1 MRKPSPGPAR
11 SRARRPALT
20 AARKARAGRSSTRK
34 TRGLRI
40 GVLTGGGDAPGLNA
54 VIRGLVVTAADLGHE
69 VVGLLDGW
77 AGMLPKGKARRLA
90 LRDVE
95 NLQAVGGTILGS
107 SRTNPYKRPDGEALV
122 KAAWKR
128 HKLDAL
134 VACGGDD
141 TLGVA
146 SKLFKAGFHMVGV
159 PKTIDNDL
167 DATDV
172 TFGFDTSINISMEA
186 LDRLHTTARSH
197 HRVLVVEIMGRYAG
211 WLTAYAGMAGGAHV
225 VILPEEPFDMDAIC
239 DVIRGRRKGGQGYSI
254 VAISEGA
261 RPKTRGE
268 FITQDDKVDEFGH
281 VKLGGISKR
290 LAEVI
295 EKRTGQETRYVVLGH
310 LQRGG
315 PPSAADR
322 VLGLRLGGRAAQMVD
337 GGHFGK
343 MVSVKGTELTEV
355 ALSKATG
362 KQRLVPQAF
371 REEIRR
377 YWG

>member
-1 MRKPSPGPAR
+1 M
-11 SRARRPALT
+11 
-20 AARKARAGRSSTRK
+20 
-34 TRGLRI
+34 RI

-54 VIRGLVVTAADLGHE
+54 VIRGLVVTADEHGHS
-69 VVGLLDGW
+69 VIGLLDGW
-77 AGMLPKGKARRLA
+77 AGMLPKGKSRNLTLA
-90 LRDVE
+90 DVE

-107 SRTNPYKRPDGEALV
+107 SRTNPYKRPDGEAQV
-122 KAAWKR
+122 RAAWKR

-146 SKLFKAGFHMVGV
+146 AKLHKAGLDIVGV

-167 DATDV
+167 EATDV

-211 WLTAYAGMAGGAHV
+211 WLTAYAGLAGGAHV
-225 VILPEEPFDMDAIC
+225 IALPEEPFDADEIC
-239 DVIRGRRKGGQGYSI
+239 DVLKKRRKAGRGYSI

-261 RPKTRGE
+261 RPKTRAE

-281 VKLGGISKR
+281 VKLGGIAKR
-290 LAEVI
+290 LADVI
-295 EKRTGQETRYVVLGH
+295 EKRTGQETRHVVLGH

-322 VLGLRLGGRAAQMVD
+322 VLGLRLGGHAAELV
-337 GGHFGK
+337 HEKRFGK
-343 MVSVKGTELTEV
+343 MVSVKGTKLTEV
-355 ALSKATG
+355 PLTKATG
-362 KQRLVPQAF
+362 KQRLVPKAF
-371 REEIRR
+371 RAEVRR
-377 YWG
+377 YWGK

>member
-1 MRKPSPGPAR
+1 M
-11 SRARRPALT
+11 
-20 AARKARAGRSSTRK
+20 
-34 TRGLRI
+34 RI

-54 VIRGLVVTAADLGHE
+54 VIRGLVVTAAEQGHE

-77 AGMLPKGKARRLA
+77 AGLLPKGKSRKLSVA
-90 LRDVE
+90 DVT

-107 SRTNPYKRPDGEALV
+107 SRTNPYKRPDGEKQV

-146 SKLFKAGFHMVGV
+146 AKLHRAGLPIVGV

-167 DATDV
+167 EATDV
-172 TFGFDTSINISMEA
+172 TFGFDTSINISTEA

-211 WLTAYAGMAGGAHV
+211 WLTAYAGLAGGAHV
-225 VILPEEPFDMDAIC
+225 IVLPEDPFDADEIC
-239 DVIRGRRKGGQGYSI
+239 AVVKARRKGGQGYSI

-261 RPKTRGE
+261 RPKSRAE
-268 FITQDDKVDEFGH
+268 FITQDDRVDEFGH
-281 VKLGGISKR
+281 VKLGGIAKR

-295 EKRTGQETRYVVLGH
+295 EKRTGQETRHVVLGH

-343 MVSVKGTELTEV
+343 MVSVKGTGLAEV

-362 KQRLVPQAF
+362 KQRLVPPAF
-371 REEIRR
+371 RNEIRR
-377 YWG
+377 YWGT